1 MEDTTRGRLIE
12 FLSYK
17 RIGQK
22 KFAEICG
29 LSGGFVNGI
38 RVSIQPDTLAKI
50 SAQFPEL
57 NTAWLILGQGEMLNG
72 EEGSISAN
80 VIHHPKCKESCV
92 DDQMINL
99 YDIDA
104 AANLRTMFDHKG
116 ENVLDKLK
124 IPNLGKCDGAI
135 HVKGDSMYPLL
146 KSGDIVIYK
155 EITDLQNG
163 IFFGEMYLVSME
175 LSGDEYLVVKY
186 VNRSD
191 MDGYVKLT
199 SYNKHHDPKDIP
211 LDCIRAMAIVKGSF
225 RYNI

>member
-1 MEDTTRGRLIE
+1 MENTVKGRLIE
-12 FLSYK
+12 FLSSK
-17 RIGQK
+17 RLSQK
-22 KFAEICG
+22 RFADACG
-29 LSGGFVNGI
+29 LSWGFVNGI
-38 RVSIQPDTLAKI
+38 KVSIQPDTLAKI
-50 SAQFPEL
+50 TTQFPEL

-72 EEGSISAN
+72 GDGGISAN
-80 VIHHPKCKESCV
+80 VIHQPKCKESCV

-104 AANLRTMFDHKG
+104 AANLRTVFDHKG

-124 IPNLGKCDGAI
+124 IPNLGKCDGAL

-155 EITDLQNG
+155 EVTDLQNG
-163 IFFGEMYLVSME
+163 IFFGEMYLISME

-186 VNRSD
+186 VNRSEI
-191 MDGYVKLT
+191 DGHVKLT

-211 LDCIRAMAIVKGSF
+211 LGCIRAMAIVKGSF